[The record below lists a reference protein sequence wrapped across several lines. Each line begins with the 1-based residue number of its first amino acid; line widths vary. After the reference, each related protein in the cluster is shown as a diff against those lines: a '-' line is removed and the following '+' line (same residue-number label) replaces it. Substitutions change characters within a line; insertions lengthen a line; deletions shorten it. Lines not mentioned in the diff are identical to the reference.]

1 MRWLRIPKFSIDFQV
16 MSSRVCRHFE
26 VVFHY
31 FCHFEGSEKSKIGD
45 CRMCNDLR
53 FFTPLRFV
61 QNDRD
66 EGAAF
71 EMTGDEDVSFRMT
84 G

>member
-1 MRWLRIPKFSIDFQV
+1 
-16 MSSRVCRHFE
+16 
-26 VVFHY
+26 
-31 FCHFEGSEKSKIGD
+31 
-45 CRMCNDLR
+45 MCNDLR

-71 EMTGDEDVSFRMT
+71 RMT
-84 G
+84 GMKALRSR

>member
-1 MRWLRIPKFSIDFQV
+1 
-16 MSSRVCRHFE
+16 
-26 VVFHY
+26 
-31 FCHFEGSEKSKIGD
+31 
-45 CRMCNDLR
+45 MCNDLR

-71 EMTGDEDVSFRMT
+71 GMTGYEDVSFRMT
-84 G
+84 GMKALRSG

>member
-1 MRWLRIPKFSIDFQV
+1 
-16 MSSRVCRHFE
+16 
-26 VVFHY
+26 
-31 FCHFEGSEKSKIGD
+31 
-45 CRMCNDLR
+45 MCNDLR

-71 EMTGDEDVSFRMT
+71 EMTGDEGAAFGMTGYEDVSFRMT

>member
-1 MRWLRIPKFSIDFQV
+1 
-16 MSSRVCRHFE
+16 
-26 VVFHY
+26 
-31 FCHFEGSEKSKIGD
+31 
-45 CRMCNDLR
+45 MCNDLR
-53 FFTPLRFV
+53 FFTPTGMRFV

-71 EMTGDEDVSFRMT
+71 GMTGYEDVSFRMT

>member
-1 MRWLRIPKFSIDFQV
+1 
-16 MSSRVCRHFE
+16 
-26 VVFHY
+26 
-31 FCHFEGSEKSKIGD
+31 
-45 CRMCNDLR
+45 MCNDLR

-71 EMTGDEDVSFRMT
+71 VQMTGYEDVSFRMT

>member
-1 MRWLRIPKFSIDFQV
+1 
-16 MSSRVCRHFE
+16 
-26 VVFHY
+26 
-31 FCHFEGSEKSKIGD
+31 
-45 CRMCNDLR
+45 MCNDLR

-71 EMTGDEDVSFRMT
+71 EMTGYEDVSFRMT

>member
-1 MRWLRIPKFSIDFQV
+1 
-16 MSSRVCRHFE
+16 
-26 VVFHY
+26 
-31 FCHFEGSEKSKIGD
+31 
-45 CRMCNDLR
+45 MCNDLR

-71 EMTGDEDVSFRMT
+71 EGAAFGMTGYEDVSFRMT

>member
-1 MRWLRIPKFSIDFQV
+1 M
-16 MSSRVCRHFE
+16 
-26 VVFHY
+26 Y
-31 FCHFEGSEKSKIGD
+31 
-45 CRMCNDLR
+45 NDLR

-71 EMTGDEDVSFRMT
+71 GMTGYEGATFEDDRDEGAAFGMTGDEDVSFRMT

>member
-1 MRWLRIPKFSIDFQV
+1 
-16 MSSRVCRHFE
+16 
-26 VVFHY
+26 
-31 FCHFEGSEKSKIGD
+31 
-45 CRMCNDLR
+45 MCNDLR

-61 QNDRD
+61 RDDRD

-71 EMTGDEDVSFRMT
+71 EMTGMKALRS

>member
-1 MRWLRIPKFSIDFQV
+1 
-16 MSSRVCRHFE
+16 
-26 VVFHY
+26 
-31 FCHFEGSEKSKIGD
+31 
-45 CRMCNDLR
+45 MCNDLR

-71 EMTGDEDVSFRMT
+71 EMTGMKALRSR
-84 G
+84 

>member
-1 MRWLRIPKFSIDFQV
+1 
-16 MSSRVCRHFE
+16 
-26 VVFHY
+26 
-31 FCHFEGSEKSKIGD
+31 
-45 CRMCNDLR
+45 MCNDLR

-71 EMTGDEDVSFRMT
+71 GMTGMKALRSR
-84 G
+84 

>member
-1 MRWLRIPKFSIDFQV
+1 
-16 MSSRVCRHFE
+16 
-26 VVFHY
+26 
-31 FCHFEGSEKSKIGD
+31 
-45 CRMCNDLR
+45 MCNDLR

-71 EMTGDEDVSFRMT
+71 GNDR